1 MWELTFLTETT
12 RTALRAAVAALL
24 AILVSDVIT
33 AQRPYWTIL
42 VAVVVI
48 NDTWGSSLRKTWHR
62 VGMTVA
68 GCVAGWTLHLPSIG
82 RPQLEMALLL
92 LSIFF
97 AAFYRKS
104 SYPWMTFFITVY
116 VAFLFTVLGQWS
128 ASLML
133 VRAEDTVLGGIIAIA
148 SSFIVPAPRV
158 ARRLE
163 EELLGFWQS
172 CREHVEK
179 GFDALSGKS
188 ADYDWQAARR
198 DLLIRVE
205 QLQARAGESLYEQ
218 LLQVRSRQKN
228 QRIVRRTVLLCHE
241 SLGFGRAAQSR
252 PSPLPELEPHRDRTL
267 RRFDMLTA
275 ADRMAEPLQSTAW
288 RRDQPDALLYFGRR
302 IDELLTEIYRD
313 L

>member
-1 MWELTFLTETT
+1 
-12 RTALRAAVAALL
+12 
-24 AILVSDVIT
+24 
-33 AQRPYWTIL
+33 
-42 VAVVVI
+42 
-48 NDTWGSSLRKTWHR
+48 
-62 VGMTVA
+62 MTVT
-68 GCVAGWTLHLPSIG
+68 GCVAGWTLHLLSLG
-82 RPQLEMALLL
+82 RPELEMALLM

-97 AAFYRKS
+97 AAFFRKS

-133 VRAEDTVLGGIIAIA
+133 VRAEDTVLGGIVAIA

-179 GFDALSGKS
+179 GFDALSGTS
-188 ADYDWQAARR
+188 EDYDWRAARR

-205 QLQARAGESLYEQ
+205 QLQARSEESLYEQ
-218 LLQVRSRQKN
+218 LLQVRSRQRN

-241 SLGFGRAAQSR
+241 SLGFGRAAQSH
-252 PSPLPELEPHRDRTL
+252 PSPLPELKPHRNQTL
-267 RRFDMLTA
+267 RGFDLLTA
-275 ADRMAEPLQSTAW
+275 AVRTAEPPRSADW
-288 RRDQPDALLYFGRR
+288 RRDQPEALLYFGRR

>member
-1 MWELTFLTETT
+1 MTETT

-24 AILVSDVIT
+24 AILVSAVIT

-42 VAVVVI
+42 VAVVVV

-68 GCVAGWTLHLPSIG
+68 GCVAGWMLHFVSIG
-82 RPQLEMALLL
+82 RPELEMALLL
-92 LSIFF
+92 LSIFL
-97 AAFYRKS
+97 AAFFRKS

-133 VRAEDTVLGGIIAIA
+133 VRAEDTVLGGVIAIA
-148 SSFIVPAPRV
+148 SSFIVPPPRV

-172 CREHVEK
+172 CREHVEQ
-179 GFDALSGKS
+179 GFDALSGMPT
-188 ADYDWQAARR
+188 AYDWRATRR

-205 QLQARAGESLYEQ
+205 QLQARAEESLYEQ
-218 LLQVRSRQKN
+218 LLQVRSRQRN
-228 QRIVRRTVLLCHE
+228 QRIVRSTVLLCHE
-241 SLGFGRAAQSR
+241 SLGFGRAAQSQAG
-252 PSPLPELEPHRDRTL
+252 PFPEIEQHRGRTL
-267 RRFDMLTA
+267 RRFDLLTSG
-275 ADRMAEPLQSTAW
+275 DRTVELPQGAVW
-288 RRDQPDALLYFGRR
+288 RRDQSEAFLYFGRR
-302 IDELLTEIYRD
+302 IDELLAEIYRAF
-313 L
+313 